1 MSTLF
6 DMISA
11 IVAFLMSAALLH
23 FGGSAAPRS
32 DAPPQEVSRPHA
44 EDSSASTANQRE
56 SMAPGDHRD
65 HASDGQGHTGRL

>member
-32 DAPPQEVSRPHA
+32 ESPPQEVSRPHA
-44 EDSSASTANQRE
+44 DDSSASTANQRE
-56 SMAPGDHRD
+56 STADGDR
-65 HASDGQGHTGRL
+65 QGRAAGGHNANTSL

>member
-32 DAPPQEVSRPHA
+32 DPAPTEVSRPYA
-44 EDSSASTANQRE
+44 DDSSASLTNQRE
-56 SMAPGDHRD
+56 STAARD
-65 HASDGQGHTGRL
+65 RRDPSPDDRSRANGL

>member
-23 FGGSAAPRS
+23 FGGSAAPRQ
-32 DAPPQEVSRPHA
+32 DNAPTEVSRSRA
-44 EDSSASTANQRE
+44 DDSSASRANQRE
-56 SMAPGDHRD
+56 SMAAGDHRPQESGDRD
-65 HASDGQGHTGRL
+65 HSGQL

>member
-23 FGGSAAPRS
+23 FGGSAAARPEN
-32 DAPPQEVSRPHA
+32 PPAEVSRPHA
-44 EDSSASTANQRE
+44 DDSSASTANQRE
-56 SMAPGDHRD
+56 SKTEGERES
-65 HASDGQGHTGRL
+65 HAAGSHGTDSRL

>member
-23 FGGSAAPRS
+23 FGGSAAARPEN
-32 DAPPQEVSRPHA
+32 PPSEVSRPHA
-44 EDSSASTANQRE
+44 DDSSASMANQRE
-56 SMAPGDHRD
+56 SAAERGREG
-65 HASDGQGHTGRL
+65 HAQDSRGAGSRL